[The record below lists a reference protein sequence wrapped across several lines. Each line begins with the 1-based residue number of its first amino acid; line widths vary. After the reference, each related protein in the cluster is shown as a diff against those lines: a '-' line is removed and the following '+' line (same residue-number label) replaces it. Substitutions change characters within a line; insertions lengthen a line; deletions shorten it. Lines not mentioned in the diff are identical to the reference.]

1 MKRSNIK
8 WIEIFFEIIK
18 IGQFQFKG
26 FQWETIGSFHDA
38 ILFFDSKKTLWKK
51 MGFQIVSFRLTR
63 LVTRTKES
71 NKFASIKS
79 EQNFF

>member
-1 MKRSNIK
+1 
-8 WIEIFFEIIK
+8 
-18 IGQFQFKG
+18 
-26 FQWETIGSFHDA
+26 
-38 ILFFDSKKTLWKK
+38 

-79 EQNFF
+79 EQNFFLFDKKMRIERKKRNEDRLILSP